1 MDNFGDVSEM
11 FKNIWQFTQLA
22 QIFIVILSINK
33 DLNKDTMTK
42 FRNLM
47 LLCLCALMA
56 FPAMRAEH
64 LMIIAVN
71 DTHSQIDPAS
81 DGKGGV
87 ARRRAIYDQLRATN
101 PNTVF
106 IHAGD
111 AVQGTLFFSLYRGE
125 VEYALMDTLGYDMI
139 ILGNHEFDNGMEEL
153 ANHYRNIDAVK
164 VSTNYDFSAT
174 PLNGLF
180 QPYWIKAVG
189 DKRVAFFGINVN
201 PTGLIADMNCKNLGY
216 RYAPGVADAT
226 ARYLKQILGVDY
238 AIMVSHIG
246 YSSYEPTE
254 PNDSLIITQSHDIDM
269 VISSHSHTTIGPGS
283 GWDRVANADGK
294 LIPIGQNGKSG
305 KFVATY
311 DLDLETGN
319 IEYSLIPVDA
329 SWDGAA
335 SRYTAMNKWLDH
347 YRHGV
352 DSIMNNP
359 VGTSAR
365 FMKNSSAAAQNW
377 VSDVA
382 MEIIK
387 DLSGIKNID
396 CAIMNKGGIRTDM
409 PEGTVTEGVIGSMFP
424 FDNRFVVLEMPG
436 AELIES
442 VKLMCGRGGDAVS
455 KELKATCNSKG
466 EVTSATVKGKK
477 IDPKKN
483 YIVAT
488 IDYLANGG
496 DYMTPMTRCKRLFVD
511 TQKYG
516 NHILEYVKQLEAKG
530 KKIDAKDEV
539 RIRKK

>member
-1 MDNFGDVSEM
+1 M
-11 FKNIWQFTQLA
+11 A
-22 QIFIVILSINK
+22 
-33 DLNKDTMTK
+33 K
-42 FRNLM
+42 FRNFM
-47 LLCLCALMA
+47 LLCLCALMVV
-56 FPAMRAEH
+56 PTLRAEH

-87 ARRRAIYDQLRATN
+87 ARRRAIYDQLRAQN
-101 PNTVF
+101 PNTVL

-125 VEYALMDTLGYDMI
+125 VEYALMDTLGYDAI

-153 ANHYRNIDAVK
+153 AAHYRNVDAVK
-164 VSTNYDFSAT
+164 MSANYDFSAT
-174 PLNGLF
+174 PLDGLF

-201 PTGLIADMNCKNLGY
+201 PQGLIADMNCKALGY
-216 RYAPGVADAT
+216 RFAPDVADAT
-226 ARYLKQILGVDY
+226 ARYLKEVQGVDY

-246 YSSYEPTE
+246 YSSYEPNE
-254 PNDSLIITQSHDIDM
+254 PNDTLIIGHSHYIDM
-269 VISSHSHTTIGPGS
+269 VISSHSHTTINPGS
-283 GWDRVANADGK
+283 GADRIANADGK

-305 KFVATY
+305 KLVATY

-319 IEYSLIPVDA
+319 IVYNHIPVDA
-329 SWDGAA
+329 SWDEAA
-335 SRYTAMNKWLDH
+335 SRYTAMNHWLDK

-359 VGTSAR
+359 VATSAR
-365 FMKNSSAAAQNW
+365 FLKNSSDAMQNW
-377 VSDVA
+377 VSDAA
-382 MEIIK
+382 MDILK
-387 DLSGIKNID
+387 NLSGIKNID
-396 CAIMNKGGIRTDM
+396 CAIMNKGGIRADM
-409 PEGTVTEGVIGSMFP
+409 PKGTVTEGVIGSMFP

-436 AELIES
+436 NELIES
-442 VKLMCGRGGDAVS
+442 IKLMCGRGGDAVS
-455 KELKATCNSKG
+455 KELKATYNEKG
-466 EVTSATVKGKK
+466 ELLKATLKGKK
-477 IDPKKN
+477 IDPNKI
-483 YIVAT
+483 YTVAT

-516 NHILEYVKQLEAKG
+516 NHILRYVKALEAAG

-539 RIRKK
+539 RIKKN

>member
-1 MDNFGDVSEM
+1 MV
-11 FKNIWQFTQLA
+11 
-22 QIFIVILSINK
+22 
-33 DLNKDTMTK
+33 K
-42 FRNLM
+42 FRNFM
-47 LLCLCALMA
+47 LLCLCALMVV
-56 FPAMRAEH
+56 PTLRAEH

-81 DGKGGV
+81 DGLGGV
-87 ARRRAIYDQLRATN
+87 ARRRAIYDQIRTQN
-101 PNTVF
+101 PNTVL

-125 VEYALMDTLGYDMI
+125 VEYALMDTLGYDAI

-153 ANHYRNIDAVK
+153 AAHYRNVDAVK
-164 VSTNYDFSAT
+164 ISANYEFSAT

-201 PTGLIADMNCKNLGY
+201 PAGLIADSNCKNLGY

-226 ARYLKQILGVDY
+226 ARYLKEVLGMDY
-238 AIMVSHIG
+238 VVMVSHIG

-254 PNDSLIITQSHDIDM
+254 PNDELIIKGSHYIDM
-269 VISSHSHTTIGPGS
+269 VISSHSHTTIAPGS
-283 GWDRVANADGK
+283 GMDRIANADGK

-305 KFVATY
+305 KLVATY
-311 DLDLETGN
+311 DLDLESGE
-319 IEYSLIPVDA
+319 IVYSHIKVDA
-329 SWDGAA
+329 NWDAA
-335 SRYTAMNKWLDH
+335 ANRYTAMNTWLDQ

-365 FMKNSSAAAQNW
+365 FMKNSSPALQNW
-377 VSDVA
+377 VSDA
-382 MEIIK
+382 SIEIIK
-387 DLSGIKNID
+387 AISGIKNID

-409 PEGTVTEGVIGSMFP
+409 PEGTVTEGLIGSMFP

-436 AELIES
+436 DELLES
-442 VKLMCGRGGDAVS
+442 VKLMCGRNGDAVS
-455 KELKATCNSKG
+455 KELR
-466 EVTSATVKGKK
+466 VTYDAQGNVVKATVKGKK
-477 IDPKKN
+477 IDPKKT

-496 DYMTPMTRCKRLFVD
+496 DYMVPMTRCKRLFVD

-516 NHILEYVKQLEAKG
+516 NHILQYVKDLNAKG
-530 KKIDAKDEV
+530 QKINATDEV
-539 RIRKK
+539 RVKKR

>member
-1 MDNFGDVSEM
+1 
-11 FKNIWQFTQLA
+11 
-22 QIFIVILSINK
+22 
-33 DLNKDTMTK
+33 MTK
-42 FRNLM
+42 IRNFM
-47 LLCLCALMA
+47 LVCLCALMTV
-56 FPAMRAEH
+56 PALRAEH
-64 LMIIAVN
+64 LLIIAVN
-71 DTHSQIDPAS
+71 DTHSQVDPAS
-81 DGKGGV
+81 DGQGGV
-87 ARRRAIYDQLRATN
+87 ARRRAIYDHLRATN
-101 PNTVF
+101 PNTAL

-125 VEYALMDTLGYDMI
+125 VEYALMDSLGYDAI

-153 ANHYRNIDAVK
+153 AAHYRNVDAVK
-164 VSTNYDFSAT
+164 MSANYDFSAT

-216 RYAPGVADAT
+216 RNAPDVADAT
-226 ARYLKQILGVDY
+226 ARYLKEVQGVDY

-254 PNDSLIITQSHDIDM
+254 PNDTLIIGHSHYIDM
-269 VISSHSHTTIGPGS
+269 VISSHSHTTIKPGS
-283 GWDRVANADGK
+283 GMDRIANADGK
-294 LIPIGQNGKSG
+294 MIPIGQNGKSG
-305 KFVATY
+305 KLVATY

-319 IEYSLIPVDA
+319 IVYNQIPVDET
-329 SWDGAA
+329 WDEAA

-359 VGTSAR
+359 IATSAR
-365 FMKNSSAAAQNW
+365 FMKNSSDAAQNW
-377 VSDVA
+377 VSDA
-382 MEIIK
+382 TMEIIK

-409 PEGTVTEGVIGSMFP
+409 PKGTVTEGVIGSMFP

-436 AELIES
+436 TDLIES
-442 VKLMCGRGGDAVS
+442 IRLMCGRGGDAVS
-455 KELKATCNSKG
+455 KELRATYNDKGELIKATI
-466 EVTSATVKGKK
+466 KGKK
-477 IDPKKN
+477 IDPKKT

-496 DYMTPMTRCKRLFVD
+496 DYMTPMKHCKRLFVD

-516 NHILEYVKQLEAKG
+516 NHILTYLRNLQAKG
-530 KKIDAKDEV
+530 KVINATDEV
-539 RIRKK
+539 RIQKK

>member
-1 MDNFGDVSEM
+1 M
-11 FKNIWQFTQLA
+11 A
-22 QIFIVILSINK
+22 
-33 DLNKDTMTK
+33 K
-42 FRNLM
+42 FRNFM
-47 LLCLCALMA
+47 LLCLCALMVV
-56 FPAMRAEH
+56 PTLRAEH

-87 ARRRAIYDQLRATN
+87 ARRRAIYDQLRAQN
-101 PNTVF
+101 PNTVL

-125 VEYALMDTLGYDMI
+125 VEYALMDTLGYDAI

-153 ANHYRNIDAVK
+153 AAHYRNVDAVK
-164 VSTNYDFSAT
+164 MSANYDFSAT
-174 PLNGLF
+174 PLDGLF

-201 PTGLIADMNCKNLGY
+201 PHGLIADMNCTDLGY
-216 RYAPGVADAT
+216 RFAPDVADAT
-226 ARYLKQILGVDY
+226 ARYLKEVQGVDY

-246 YSSYEPTE
+246 YSSYEPNE
-254 PNDSLIITQSHDIDM
+254 PNDTLIIGHSHYIDM
-269 VISSHSHTTIGPGS
+269 VISSHSHTTINPGS
-283 GWDRVANADGK
+283 GADRIANADGK

-305 KFVATY
+305 KLVATY

-319 IEYSLIPVDA
+319 IVYNHIPVDA
-329 SWDGAA
+329 SWDEAA
-335 SRYTAMNKWLDH
+335 SRYTAMNHWLDK

-359 VGTSAR
+359 VATSAR
-365 FMKNSSAAAQNW
+365 FLKNSSDAMQNW
-377 VSDVA
+377 VSDAA
-382 MEIIK
+382 MDILK
-387 DLSGIKNID
+387 NLSGIKNID
-396 CAIMNKGGIRTDM
+396 CAIMNKGGIRADM
-409 PEGTVTEGVIGSMFP
+409 PKGTVTEGVIGSMFP

-436 AELIES
+436 NELIES
-442 VKLMCGRGGDAVS
+442 IKLMCGRGGDAVS
-455 KELKATCNSKG
+455 KELKATYNEKG
-466 EVTSATVKGKK
+466 ELLKATLKGKK
-477 IDPKKN
+477 IDPNKI
-483 YIVAT
+483 YTVAT

-516 NHILEYVKQLEAKG
+516 NHILRYVKALEAAG

-539 RIRKK
+539 RIKKN

>member
-1 MDNFGDVSEM
+1 MAKLRNF
-11 FKNIWQFTQLA
+11 L
-22 QIFIVILSINK
+22 
-33 DLNKDTMTK
+33 
-42 FRNLM
+42 

-81 DGKGGV
+81 DGMGGV
-87 ARRRAIYDQLRATN
+87 ARRRAIYDQLRADN
-101 PNTVF
+101 PNTVL

-139 ILGNHEFDNGMEEL
+139 IMGNHEFDNGMEEL
-153 ANHYRNIDAVK
+153 ASHYRNVDAVK

-201 PTGLIADMNCKNLGY
+201 PEGLIADTNCKNLGY
-216 RYAPGVADAT
+216 RYAPGVADAA
-226 ARYLKQILGVDY
+226 ARFLKEILGVDY
-238 AIMVSHIG
+238 AVMVSHIG

-254 PNDSLIITQSHDIDM
+254 PNDSLIISGSHYIDM
-269 VISSHSHTTIGPGS
+269 VISSHSHSTIKPGS
-283 GWDRVANADGK
+283 GADRIANADGRM
-294 LIPIGQNGKSG
+294 IPIGQNGKSG
-305 KFVATY
+305 KLVATY
-311 DLDLETGN
+311 DLDLETGD
-319 IEYSLIPVDA
+319 IVYSHIPVNE
-329 SWDGAA
+329 SWDEAA
-335 SRYTAMNKWLDH
+335 SRYTAMNNWLDN

-365 FMKNSSAAAQNW
+365 AMKNSSAALQNW
-377 VSDVA
+377 VSDA
-382 MEIIK
+382 TIEIIK
-387 DLSGIKNID
+387 ELSGIKNID
-396 CAIMNKGGIRTDM
+396 CAIMNKGGIRCDM
-409 PEGTVTEGVIGSMFP
+409 PVGIVTEGVIGSMFP
-424 FDNRFVVLEMPG
+424 FDNRFVVLEVPG
-436 AELIES
+436 NELIES
-442 VKLMCGRGGDAVS
+442 LKLMCGRGGDAVS
-455 KELKATCNSKG
+455 KELKATYNGKG
-466 EVTSATVKGKK
+466 ELTSATVNGKK
-477 IDPKKN
+477 IDPNRN

-496 DYMTPMTRCKRLFVD
+496 DYMVPLTRCKRLFVD

-516 NHILEYVKQLEAKG
+516 NHMLNYIKQLDAKG
-530 KKIDAKDEV
+530 KTINAKDDV
-539 RIRKK
+539 RIRRK

>member
-1 MDNFGDVSEM
+1 MV
-11 FKNIWQFTQLA
+11 
-22 QIFIVILSINK
+22 
-33 DLNKDTMTK
+33 K
-42 FRNLM
+42 FRNLT
-47 LLCLCALMA
+47 LLCLCALLA
-56 FPAMRAEH
+56 IPALRAEH

-87 ARRRAIYDQLRATN
+87 ARRRAIYDHLRAAN
-101 PNTVF
+101 PNTVL

-125 VEYALMDTLGYDMI
+125 VEYALMDTLAYDAI

-153 ANHYRNIDAVK
+153 AEHYRNVDAVK
-164 VSTNYDFSAT
+164 ISANYDLSAT
-174 PLNGLF
+174 PLDGLF

-201 PTGLIADMNCKNLGY
+201 PAGLIADTNCEHLGY

-226 ARYLKQILGVDY
+226 ARYLKQIQGVDY
-238 AIMVSHIG
+238 AVMVSHIG

-254 PNDSLIITQSHDIDM
+254 PNDTLIIRQSHYIDM
-269 VISSHSHTTIGPGS
+269 VISSHSHTTIKPGS
-283 GWDRVANADGK
+283 GADRIPNADGK
-294 LIPIGQNGKSG
+294 MIPIGQNGKSG
-305 KFVATY
+305 KLVATY
-311 DLDLETGN
+311 DLDLETGDIVYN
-319 IEYSLIPVDA
+319 HITVDEQ
-329 SWDGAA
+329 WDEAA
-335 SRYTAMNKWLDH
+335 SHYVAMNTWLDH

-352 DSIMNNP
+352 DSIMHNP
-359 VGTSAR
+359 VATSAR
-365 FMKNSSAAAQNW
+365 FMKSSSYAIQNW
-377 VSDVA
+377 VSDA
-382 MEIIK
+382 SIEILK
-387 DLSGIKNID
+387 ELSGFKNID

-409 PEGTVTEGVIGSMFP
+409 PQGIVSEGIIGSMFP
-424 FDNRFVVLEMPG
+424 FDNRFVVLEVPG
-436 AELIES
+436 NELLES
-442 VKLMCGRGGDAVS
+442 ISLMCGRGGDAVS
-455 KELKATCNSKG
+455 KELKATYNSKG

-496 DYMTPMTRCKRLFVD
+496 DYMTPLTRCKRLFVD

-516 NHILEYVKQLEAKG
+516 NHILDYVKKLQAQG

-539 RIRKK
+539 RIKEK

>member
-1 MDNFGDVSEM
+1 M
-11 FKNIWQFTQLA
+11 A
-22 QIFIVILSINK
+22 
-33 DLNKDTMTK
+33 K
-42 FRNLM
+42 FRNFM
-47 LLCLCALMA
+47 LLCLCALMTV
-56 FPAMRAEH
+56 PALRAEH

-71 DTHSQIDPAS
+71 DTHSQVDPAS

-101 PNTVF
+101 PNSVL

-111 AVQGTLFFSLYRGE
+111 AVQGTLFFSLYKGE
-125 VEYALMDTLGYDMI
+125 VEYALMDTLGYDAI
-139 ILGNHEFDNGMEEL
+139 IPGNHEFDNGMEEL
-153 ANHYRNIDAVK
+153 AAHYRNVDAVK
-164 VSTNYDFSAT
+164 LSANYDFSTT
-174 PLNGLF
+174 PLDGLF
-180 QPYWIKAVG
+180 HPYWIKAVG

-201 PTGLIADMNCKNLGY
+201 PEGLIAGTNSAGL
-216 RYAPGVADAT
+216 RYLSAPDVADAT
-226 ARYLKQILGVDY
+226 AKYLKEVQKVDY

-246 YSSYEPTE
+246 YSSYEPSE
-254 PNDSLIITQSHDIDM
+254 PNDTLIIGHSHYIDM
-269 VISSHSHTTIGPGS
+269 VISSHSHSTINPGS
-283 GWDRVANADGK
+283 GMDRIANADGR

-305 KFVATY
+305 KLVATY
-311 DLDLETGN
+311 DLDLETGDIVYN
-319 IEYSLIPVDA
+319 HITVDA
-329 SWDGAA
+329 GWDDAA
-335 SRYTAMNKWLDH
+335 SRYTAMNTWLDG

-365 FMKNSSAAAQNW
+365 FMRNSSAAMQNW
-377 VSDVA
+377 VSDA
-382 MEIIK
+382 TMEIIRE
-387 DLSGIKNID
+387 LSGIKNID

-409 PEGTVTEGVIGSMFP
+409 PQGTVTEGDIGSMFP

-436 AELIES
+436 KELIES

-455 KELKATCNSKG
+455 KELNATYDKNGAVTKATVN
-466 EVTSATVKGKK
+466 GKK
-477 IDPKKN
+477 IDPDKT

-516 NHILEYVKQLEAKG
+516 NHMLDYVKRLQANG

-539 RIRKK
+539 RIKQK